1 MIFTDFLIRL
11 TMTTDK
17 SNRQRRRQEVTDDI
31 IQQVRDAVRQELAV
45 KGGVKVFH
53 CGGGKGDHFF
63 FF

>member
-1 MIFTDFLIRL
+1 MFFPNGVFNMAFRG
-11 TMTTDK
+11 
-17 SNRQRRRQEVTDDI
+17 
-31 IQQVRDAVRQELAV
+31 V